1 MKKITLTAVFVSLF
15 ALSQVSAQAPIYLVN
30 GEIRHDISD
39 IRPDDIEKTTMLPVD
54 EALIAQYGHEAS
66 NGVIAISL
74 RYDTPARFPEAEGG
88 FNRYIASQIEWEDPL
103 PVARVVIRYTITETG
118 ETLLTDELEVTDRR
132 LKRRVAKA
140 VEEAPRWQP
149 ALRNGEP
156 VATQGVLQVQLPEG
170 AKLPRERAI
179 IIQ

>member
-1 MKKITLTAVFVSLF
+1 MKKFVSLF

-66 NGVIAISL
+66 NGVIAITL
-74 RYDTPARFPEAEGG
+74 RYDTPARFPEAEGS

>member
-88 FNRYIASQIEWEDPL
+88 VQPIHRQSDRMGRPPACCKSRHTLYDYRNRKDSAN
-103 PVARVVIRYTITETG
+103 R
-118 ETLLTDELEVTDRR
+118 
-132 LKRRVAKA
+132 
-140 VEEAPRWQP
+140 
-149 ALRNGEP
+149 
-156 VATQGVLQVQLPEG
+156 
-170 AKLPRERAI
+170 
-179 IIQ
+179 